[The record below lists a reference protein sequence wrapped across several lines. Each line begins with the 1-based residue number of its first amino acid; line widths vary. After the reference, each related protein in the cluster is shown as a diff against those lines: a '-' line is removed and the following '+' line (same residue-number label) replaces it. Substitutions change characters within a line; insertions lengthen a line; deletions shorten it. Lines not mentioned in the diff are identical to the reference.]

1 MVLGLGSMGKRR
13 IRNLQA
19 LKTEEIVGFDT
30 NKSRQKEAADLY
42 GIKVTDS
49 ADAALEE
56 NPDGIVICTPPDM
69 HKEHALIA
77 IKRRIPF
84 FTEVNTMPAKDMQ
97 EIINMCKEN
106 NVNGMP
112 SCNLLFHPSVKRMK
126 SILEEGKIGRLLTFR
141 LHVGSYLPDWHPWE
155 KMSDYY
161 VYRKETGGG
170 RDGIMWELN
179 WILPMLGRPR
189 TVFAGIKKLGDYDA
203 EIFDMYDL
211 HLEIDGG
218 ILGNIAMDLIQR
230 TPSRYCEMVGTNGTL
245 RWEHDDKRVRYWNT
259 DKREWITYLEKDDSG
274 KYPEEKAGQGL
285 TGRDAAMV
293 ESYVEEMEMFVKM
306 ISGDSPTF
314 TFEDEKTN
322 LKTMFEAEASSE
334 EGAKRRIS

>member
-1 MVLGLGSMGKRR
+1 MGKRR
-13 IRNLQA
+13 IRNLQT

-30 NKSRQKEAADLY
+30 REDRRREVVDMY
-42 GIKVTDS
+42 GIKVADS
-49 ADAALEE
+49 VDVALKED
-56 NPDGIVICTPPDM
+56 PDGMVICTPPDM

-77 IKRRIPF
+77 IKKGIPF
-84 FTEVNTMPAKDMQ
+84 FTEVNTMSAEDMQ
-97 EIINMCKEN
+97 EIIDMCKES

-126 SILEEGKIGRLLTFR
+126 KVLEEGKIGRLLTFR

-179 WILPMLGRPR
+179 WILSILGMPR
-189 TVFAGIKKLGDYDA
+189 TVFASVKKLGSYDA

-211 HLEIDGG
+211 HLELDGG
-218 ILGNIAMDLIQR
+218 VLGNIVMDLIQR
-230 TPSRYCEMVGTNGTL
+230 TPSRYCEMIGTNGTL
-245 RWEHDDKRVRYWNT
+245 RWNHDDRAVRYWNT
-259 DKREWITYLEKDDSG
+259 DGEKWVTYLEKDDCG
-274 KYPEEKAGQGL
+274 EYPEEKVGPRL

-293 ESYVEEMEMFVKM
+293 ESYVKEMEVFMNM
-306 ISGDSPTF
+306 IRGSIPAL
-314 TFEDEKTN
+314 TFEDEKIH

-334 EGAKRRIS
+334 EGIKKHIS